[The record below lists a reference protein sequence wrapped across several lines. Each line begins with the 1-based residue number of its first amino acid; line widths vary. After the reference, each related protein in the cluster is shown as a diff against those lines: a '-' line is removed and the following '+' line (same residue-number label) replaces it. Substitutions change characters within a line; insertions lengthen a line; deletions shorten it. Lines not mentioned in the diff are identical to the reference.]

1 MPVVAVAAA
10 FYSVGAAATA
20 GFATL
25 TAFQTIAVVSSV
37 VGAVGAVT
45 GNKTLQ
51 KIGLV
56 GSVVGGIGSFAQ
68 ASGWLEG
75 AGLAKD
81 SGAAFNKAFTSG
93 DLFNPTPG
101 ATPVVPGAT
110 VSGAVPTAESGA
122 AISNAEN
129 AASNA
134 AGGFGSAVAP
144 GPVDAVTGSVAPPV
158 GSNAAG
164 GFGSA
169 ETATAANN
177 LNAAQKAALNISDTG
192 ADKSLWSSFKT
203 FSKDNP
209 TLAFAGVTT
218 AGNAIAGLFDPTVE
232 GTVAK
237 NAAETALLQNQA
249 SIIAQQKANMAAP
262 LPQIRG
268 PQSAQNI
275 MGYGIDPATGKA
287 VAPRTVAP
295 GLLNTVT
302 GVPA

>member
-51 KIGLV
+51 KIGLI

-110 VSGAVPTAESGA
+110 VSGAVPTAEGGA
-122 AISNAEN
+122 GLEKAQSALTTAE
-129 AASNA
+129 
-134 AGGFGSAVAP
+134 GSA
-144 GPVDAVTGSVAPPV
+144 GIDKAVTGSVVPPSAA
-158 GSNAAG
+158 GATTAAG
-164 GFGSA
+164 GAGAKLTAVQQLA
-169 ETATAANN
+169 E
-177 LNAAQKAALNISDTG
+177 QKAAT
-192 ADKSLWSSFKT
+192 A
-203 FSKDNP
+203 
-209 TLAFAGVTT
+209 LA
-218 AGNAIAGLFDPTVE
+218 
-232 GTVAK
+232 
-237 NAAETALLQNQA
+237 NAA
-249 SIIAQQKANMAAP
+249 
-262 LPQIRG
+262 
-268 PQSAQNI
+268 
-275 MGYGIDPATGKA
+275 
-287 VAPRTVAP
+287 
-295 GLLNTVT
+295 
-302 GVPA
+302 

>member
-51 KIGLV
+51 KIGLI

-110 VSGAVPTAESGA
+110 VSGAVPTAEGGA
-122 AISNAEN
+122 GLEKAQSALTTAE
-129 AASNA
+129 
-134 AGGFGSAVAP
+134 GSA
-144 GPVDAVTGSVAPPV
+144 GIDKAVTGSVAPPSAAGAATAAGDAGTKLTAV
-158 GSNAAG
+158 QQLAEQKAATALANAAG
-164 GFGSA
+164 ENGLWGSFQSFA
-169 ETATAANN
+169 AT
-177 LNAAQKAALNISDTG
+177 
-192 ADKSLWSSFKT
+192 
-203 FSKDNP
+203 NP
-209 TLAFAGVTT
+209 TLTFAGVTT

-237 NAAETALLQNQA
+237 NAAEAALRQNEA
-249 SIIAQQKANMAAP
+249 SILAQQKANMAAP

-268 PQSAQNI
+268 PQNAQNV
-275 MGYGIDPATGKA
+275 MGYGIDPVTGKA